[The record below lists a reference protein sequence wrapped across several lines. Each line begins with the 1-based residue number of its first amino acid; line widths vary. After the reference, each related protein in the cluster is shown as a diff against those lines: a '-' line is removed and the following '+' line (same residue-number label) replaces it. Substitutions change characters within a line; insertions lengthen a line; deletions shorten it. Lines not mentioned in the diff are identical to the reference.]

1 MTNEEKVFTC
11 YESLR
16 KITDF
21 EPQIAVVLG
30 SGLGGFVEA
39 CVQIEQTVS
48 YSEIDG
54 FPISTVK
61 GHKGCFIFGTVG
73 GVKVAVMQGRVH
85 YYEGYDVSDV
95 VLPIRVLS
103 LMGAKAA
110 MLTNAAGGINKDFA
124 AGDLMLIRDHVSL
137 FAPNPLVGQNPE
149 KLGVRFPDMSN
160 IYDNELCDII
170 LDSAKELGLELKQ
183 GVYFQLTGPSYETP
197 AEIRMLGTL
206 GADAVGMSTAAEAIA
221 AHHAGMLVCGISLIS
236 NLAAGI
242 SPTPLTHAE
251 VQLAADEAAP
261 RFRSLVTE
269 SIENI
274 SDALSTRKMS

>member
-1 MTNEEKVFTC
+1 MTNEEKIFTC

-30 SGLGGFVEA
+30 SGLGGFAEA

-170 LDSAKELGLELKQ
+170 LDSAKELGLALKQ

-206 GADAVGMSTAAEAIA
+206 GADAVGMSTSAEAIA

-261 RFRSLVTE
+261 RFRSLVAE

>member
-30 SGLGGFVEA
+30 SGLGGFAEE
-39 CVQIEQTVS
+39 CVQVEQTVS

-261 RFRSLVTE
+261 RFRSLVAE